1 MSASNTD
8 LVVVDKRIQYD
19 DSPAVSPAPNPM
31 SMLQMAVSQNCDI
44 EKLTKLMDLQERWEK
59 NEARRAFDKAFAAFK
74 SESIQIIKNIE
85 VTAGPLAGKK
95 YADLYAVVNSTT
107 PAMSRHGLSASWRL
121 TKDEPSWM
129 EVTCILRHE
138 LGHSESAAMGGP
150 PDKGGAKNAIQERAS
165 TKSYLERYTF
175 LAVTGLA
182 ASGEDTDG
190 NMTVQGLSK
199 IESAPTMEALQAEY
213 TAAFK
218 AAAGNQRAQ
227 KAIIASKDARKKQLA
242 APVINA
248 EQVKRFVTIVS
259 KANATDDDRH
269 RVLKHFGYA
278 SSKDIRTSDYEKLC
292 SCFESGEWAEL

>member
-1 MSASNTD
+1 MSYGQRYLLKFIFN
-8 LVVVDKRIQYD
+8 V
-19 DSPAVSPAPNPM
+19 
-31 SMLQMAVSQNCDI
+31 
-44 EKLTKLMDLQERWEK
+44 
-59 NEARRAFDKAFAAFK
+59 
-74 SESIQIIKNIE
+74 
-85 VTAGPLAGKK
+85 
-95 YADLYAVVNSTT
+95 
-107 PAMSRHGLSASWRL
+107 
-121 TKDEPSWM
+121 
-129 EVTCILRHE
+129 
-138 LGHSESAAMGGP
+138 
-150 PDKGGAKNAIQERAS
+150 AI
-165 TKSYLERYTF
+165 
-175 LAVTGLA
+175 
-182 ASGEDTDG
+182 GEDDTDG
-190 NMTVQGLSK
+190 NVVVEGLDK